1 MLGKGVITRRPTP
14 SSLPGITTTPFWNR
28 PGFVAFN
35 EMDGRPELLESYVE
49 GLNAIFTAMK
59 LR

>member
-14 SSLPGITTTPFWNR
+14 SSLPRITTTPFWNR

-49 GLNAIFTAMK
+49 G
-59 LR
+59 R